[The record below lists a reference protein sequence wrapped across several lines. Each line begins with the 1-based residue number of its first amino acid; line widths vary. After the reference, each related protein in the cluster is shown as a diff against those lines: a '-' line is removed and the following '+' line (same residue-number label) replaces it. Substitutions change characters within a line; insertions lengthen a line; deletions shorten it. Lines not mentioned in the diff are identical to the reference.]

1 MGKQRQVRKA
11 SKRRVP
17 AADASSQTAI
27 TTAEPTAGASD
38 SAGAPDGGPLSA
50 AALVARLDATILI
63 IDNWIARHRLRF
75 AGITTL
81 GALMLGI
88 GLGVAGCA

>member
-17 AADASSQTAI
+17 TDASPQAI
-27 TTAEPTAGASD
+27 TIAEPTAGASEP
-38 SAGAPDGGPLSA
+38 AGAPDSGTRAA

-63 IDNWIARHRLRF
+63 IDNWIARHSSASPGSRRS
-75 AGITTL
+75 
-81 GALMLGI
+81 
-88 GLGVAGCA
+88 VR